1 MYLGKDSL
9 LSAGETFSH
18 FKKPLLLIAGKTL
31 PAMVLALVLASAG
44 CGPSAGEIPRTRLYV
59 IDYTVSPEKNNGPVL
74 PVSVGVEKFRSD
86 SVYRTDRIV
95 YRKDPYR
102 VDFYPYERW
111 GAKPQEI
118 VTDRVL
124 DHLAAKNVFQE
135 VVLATG
141 GPRVDYLVRGRV
153 KRFEEVSTENGF
165 SALAQIEIS
174 VMDRKTGKVIFQ
186 RRLSHSSPSKS
197 KPPQGFVNAMAENLR
212 TLLGDMASQV
222 SQAIRETHKN
232 SVSRP

>member
-1 MYLGKDSL
+1 M
-9 LSAGETFSH
+9 H
-18 FKKPLLLIAGKTL
+18 FKKPLRFITGKIL

-44 CGPSAGEIPRTRLYV
+44 CGPVAGEIPQTRFYV
-59 IDYTVSPEKNNGPVL
+59 IDYTVSPENNNGPVL
-74 PVSVGVEKFRSD
+74 PVTVGVEKFRSD
-86 SVYRTDRIV
+86 SVYRSDRMV
-95 YRKDPYR
+95 YRKAPYR

-111 GAKPQEI
+111 GARPEEI

-124 DHLAAKNVFQE
+124 DHLVANNVFRE

-141 GPRVDYLVRGRV
+141 GPRVDYLIRGRI

-165 SALAQIEIS
+165 LALAQIEIS

-186 RRLSHSSPSKS
+186 RRISRSSPSKS

-212 TLLGDMASQV
+212 ALLGDMASQV
-222 SQAIRETHKN
+222 SQVIRETHNN